1 MPFLITSDFSR
12 TLFIRNHFLD
22 FATFVTSAVTT
33 IAEISLAL
41 CGLLVENVRLE
52 SMSTL
57 NLAGFCEL
65 EALFCAAVC
74 FNLRHFK
81 SSLI

>member
-22 FATFVTSAVTT
+22 LRYIRYISRNNL
-33 IAEISLAL
+33 AEISLAL

-65 EALFCAAVC
+65 EALFAPLCV
-74 FNLRHFK
+74 
-81 SSLI
+81 LILGILNPP

>member
-22 FATFVTSAVTT
+22 LRYIRYISRNNL
-33 IAEISLAL
+33 AEISLAL

-74 FNLRHFK
+74 
-81 SSLI
+81 

>member
-22 FATFVTSAVTT
+22 LRYIRYISRNNL
-33 IAEISLAL
+33 AEISLAL

-65 EALFCAAVC
+65 EALF
-74 FNLRHFK
+74 LRRCVF
-81 SSLI
+81 